1 MPAGY
6 IVVVDTADD
15 IEDWIPSI
23 VQVTGLAGILFPE
36 DPEPEFVSINED
48 NIAVV
53 TLQENNGII
62 LIDCETKQ
70 VVGSFSAGT
79 VDLTNIDTNEE
90 DVIDQSSSLDGVPR
104 EPDGVTWID
113 ASTFATADEGDM
125 DGGSRGF
132 TIFNTGGDV
141 VFSSGSEIDQIVA
154 SIGQYP
160 EARSEN
166 KGSEPENVVF
176 GTYDGTDYLFVNSE
190 RSSVVFVYDVSD
202 VSNPKFKQV
211 LPANSAPEGGK
222 TIPSRNLFVVAC
234 ENDSRDDNI
243 RSAVVI
249 YEYGEGDAQYPT
261 LMSKRAKN
269 GVAIPW
275 GALSGLSNDPMRPN
289 MLYSIEDSFY
299 KSSRFFTINTD
310 KKPARI
316 TKATTI
322 MDTMGMLTAENADL
336 VNDDGSVNIDQEGI
350 ASDGNGMFYIASEG
364 RGTIGDSDNPF
375 EFLNYILAVD
385 SAGEIHN
392 VITLPDELNA
402 VQSRYGLEGIAYHPE
417 GYLVVCLQRAW
428 GDMEGP
434 AILVYNIEESEW
446 IGHVVYPLDDPESQ
460 NGGWVGLSDIS
471 WTMEEK
477 HFLVLERDNKGG
489 LDAAVKKIYRVDL
502 GVELDG
508 QVVEKELVKDLID
521 IYSMNGA
528 LPMEKIEGMAYT
540 AKGQVWI
547 VNDNDGTD
555 DNSGETQL
563 LNLGHV
569 F

>member
-53 TLQENNGII
+53 TLQENNGIV

-70 VVGSFSAGT
+70 VVGSFSAGS
-79 VDLTNIDTNEE
+79 VDLTNIDTDEE
-90 DVIDQSSSLDGVPR
+90 DVIDQSSSQDGRPR
-104 EPDGVTWID
+104 EPDGVTWLD
-113 ASTFATADEGDM
+113 SSVFATADEGDM

-160 EARSEN
+160 ENRSEN

-176 GTYDGTDYLFVNSE
+176 GTYDGTDYLFVNIE

-202 VSNPKFKQV
+202 VTKPKFKQV
-211 LPANSAPEGGK
+211 LPAGSAPEGGK
-222 TIPSRNLFVVAC
+222 TIPSRNLLVVAC

-243 RSAVVI
+243 RSSVVI

-322 MDTMGMLTAENADL
+322 VDTMNILPSDL

-364 RGTIGDSDNPF
+364 RGTIGDTDRPF
-375 EFLNYILAVD
+375 ESLNYILVVD

-392 VITLPDELNA
+392 AITLPDEFNA
-402 VQSRYGLEGIAYHPE
+402 IQSRYGLEGIAYHPE
-417 GYLVVCLQRAW
+417 GMLFVCLQRAW

-434 AILVYNIEESEW
+434 AILVYDIEKSEW
-446 IGHVVYPLDDPESQ
+446 SGHVVYPLDDPESQ
-460 NGGWVGLSDIS
+460 NGGWVGLSDIT

-502 GVELDG
+502 DVKYEG
-508 QVVEKELVKDLID
+508 QVVEKVLVKDLID

-528 LPMEKIEGMAYT
+528 LPMEKIEGLAYT
-540 AKGQVWI
+540 AKGEVWI